1 MPPKIRERL
10 IALTLLALPL
20 LACATRSEVP
30 MSASLSE
37 DDDSYCRT
45 NAGTVGSPQYV
56 ACRKD
61 RDLQR
66 GNAVTRADKKQ
77 RDLAEW
83 MLNHP

>member
-10 IALTLLALPL
+10 AALTLLALPL
-20 LACATRSEVP
+20 LACSTRGDAP
-30 MSASLSE
+30 MSANLSD
-37 DDDSYCRT
+37 DDDSYCRA
-45 NAGTVGSPQYV
+45 NAGPVGSPSYV

-61 RDLQR
+61 RDTQR
-66 GNAVTRADKKQ
+66 GNAVSRADSKQ